1 MNAPLTDKTGTATRI
16 LDIAQRIVQMR
27 GFNAFSYADVAEV
40 MNVTKASL
48 HYHFPSKAILG
59 EALIQRYIADFRVAL
74 ASLER
79 NSPSTAQQLYGYAS
93 IYQSVLADHRC
104 CFCCMLSAD
113 YMTLPPPMQAGV
125 RMFFTYNRTW
135 LSAVL
140 DRGKAD
146 GELDFAAPTED
157 VADFI
162 VAALEGAMLTCWVE
176 GGAPRFAR
184 IAQRVL
190 AAVSICP
197 PDVTHGAGP
206 AEAVA

>member
-1 MNAPLTDKTGTATRI
+1 MNAPHMDKTGTATRI
-16 LDIAQRIVQMR
+16 LDTAQRIVQMR

-59 EALIQRYIADFRVAL
+59 EALIQRYIADFKVAL
-74 ASLER
+74 SGLER
-79 NSPSTAQQLYGYAS
+79 ASASSVLQLHGYAA

-104 CFCCMLSAD
+104 CFCCMLATD

-125 RMFFTYNRTW
+125 RMFFTYNRVW

-140 DRGKAD
+140 DRGKAQ
-146 GELDFAAPTED
+146 GELDFDSPTED

-184 IAQRVL
+184 VAQRVL
-190 AAVSICP
+190 AAVGICP
-197 PDVTHGAGP
+197 PDIAYGTSSAPEVQ
-206 AEAVA
+206 